1 MRPPLIPVTE
11 AQSRILAKLS
21 VLPAETICLTE
32 AYGRVLAADLLAELT
47 QPPFNASAMDGYAV
61 RSADVS
67 DAPVELD
74 VVGEAA
80 AGVVSLLKVDP
91 GQAIRIFTGGVVP
104 EGSDV
109 VIIQENVTR
118 LDGNR
123 IRVEKGETA
132 GRHIRAKG
140 LDFKAGDVVLRAG
153 CQMTPR
159 DIALAAAANGLWPQI
174 RRKPRVGILATGDE
188 LVRVGGTPGP
198 GQIINSNTPA
208 LAALVTANGG
218 IPVDLGIAR
227 DNAASL
233 TALARDTR
241 NIDLFITIGGASV
254 GDHDLVQRVLGQ
266 AGLQVDFWRIAMRP
280 GKPLMFGDFNGTPM
294 IGLPGNP
301 VAAMICGLV
310 FIIPALR
317 KMLGMSD
324 TPPCPETA
332 ALGSALPENDER
344 QDYIR
349 ATLDLTSVGLSVA
362 TPFSRQDSS
371 MLNPLAAADCVIL
384 RMPHAAAAATGD
396 QIPIIRLSPRGLS
409 L

>member
-1 MRPPLIPVTE
+1 MRSPLIPVTE
-11 AQSRILAKLS
+11 AQARILAALP
-21 VLPAETICLTE
+21 VLPAETICLNE
-32 AYGRVLAADLLAELT
+32 AYGRILAADVAAELT

-67 DAPVELD
+67 NAPVELD
-74 VVGEAA
+74 LIGESA
-80 AGVVSLLKVDP
+80 AGAISSLKVGP

-118 LDGNR
+118 LQGAR
-123 IRVEKGETA
+123 IQIEKGEVA
-132 GRHIRAKG
+132 GRHIRARG
-140 LDFKAGDVVLRAG
+140 LDFKAGDLVLRAG
-153 CQMTPR
+153 RQIAPR
-159 DIALAAAANGLWPQI
+159 DIALAAAANCLWPSV

-188 LVRVGGTPGP
+188 LVRVGGAPGP

-208 LAALVTANGG
+208 LSALIIANGG

-233 TALARDTR
+233 TELANNAR
-241 NIDLFITIGGASV
+241 NIDLLITIGGASV

-266 AGLQVDFWRIAMRP
+266 VGLQVDFWRIAMRP
-280 GKPLMFGDFNGTPM
+280 GKPLMNGRFNGTPM

-301 VAAMICGLV
+301 VATMICGLV

-324 TPPCPETA
+324 ILPCPETA
-332 ALGSALPENDER
+332 ALGKALPENDER
-344 QDYIR
+344 QDYLR
-349 ATLDLTSVGLSVA
+349 ATLDLTPAGLSVA

-371 MLNPLAAADCVIL
+371 MLNPLATADCIIL
-384 RMPHAAAAATGD
+384 RAPHAAAAAAGD
-396 QIPIIRLSPRGLS
+396 QIPIIRLSPRSIL